1 MFFGSKWIFVWNKYI
16 INYFFRSELSDVDG
30 ESDSAPA
37 LDMDSDA
44 LDNDSDALDNDSDV
58 QDNDSASFD
67 TDSDKCLGKRNT
79 HSNNRKG

>member
-1 MFFGSKWIFVWNKYI
+1 
-16 INYFFRSELSDVDG
+16 
-30 ESDSAPA
+30 
-37 LDMDSDA
+37 MDSDA